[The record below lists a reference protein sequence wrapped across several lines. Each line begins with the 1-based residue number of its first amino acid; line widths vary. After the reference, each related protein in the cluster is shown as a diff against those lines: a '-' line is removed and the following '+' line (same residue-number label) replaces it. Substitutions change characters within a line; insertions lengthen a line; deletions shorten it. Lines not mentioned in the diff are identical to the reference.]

1 MATINTPNRGQPIDV
16 TLLSSIVEAIGDLQT
31 AQNTAVQSSI
41 NKVKAS
47 TGSLKF
53 YAETQSISIN
63 NITTSPE
70 QSFSFFYP
78 SFNSIPVA
86 VAGVTNITSTVSGGN
101 AATTVLTSVTRERAD
116 GIVKFPSGS
125 TGSVNIEINLIAIG
139 LA

>member
-1 MATINTPNRGQPIDV
+1 MATINTPSRGQPIDV
-16 TLLSSIVEAIGDLQT
+16 TLLSSIVDAIGDLQT
-31 AQNTAVQSSI
+31 TQNTATFSTI
-41 NKVKAS
+41 NKTK
-47 TGSLKF
+47 TGTSSLKF
-53 YAETQSISIN
+53 YAEVQSISIN

-86 VAGVTNITSTVSGGN
+86 VAGVTNVTSTVSGGN
-101 AATTVLTSVTRERAD
+101 AATVVLTSVTRDRVD

-139 LA
+139 LS

>member
-1 MATINTPNRGQPIDV
+1 MATINTPSRGQPIDV
-16 TLLSSIVEAIGDLQT
+16 TLLSSIVDAIGDLQT
-31 AQNTAVQSSI
+31 TQNTATQSSI
-41 NKVKAS
+41 NKTKAS
-47 TGSLKF
+47 TSSLKF
-53 YAETQSISIN
+53 YGEVQSISIN

-78 SFNSIPVA
+78 SFNSVPVA

-101 AATTVLTSVTRERAD
+101 AATVVLTSVTRDRAD

-139 LA
+139 LS